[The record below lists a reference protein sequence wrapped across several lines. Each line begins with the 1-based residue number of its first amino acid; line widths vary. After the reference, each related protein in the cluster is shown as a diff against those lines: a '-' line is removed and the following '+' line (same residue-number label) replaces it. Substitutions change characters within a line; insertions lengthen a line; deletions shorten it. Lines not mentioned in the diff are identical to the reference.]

1 MRKPRDRDRSEGN
14 GTPVISIVG
23 AGMEV
28 VGDMTAEGT
37 IRIEGTVRGTVY
49 AGKAVVIGKDGIV
62 EGEVTTQDAI
72 VSGRVQGV
80 LLAASRLEVQATAT
94 IDGDVRTRRL
104 QLEEGATLNGSID
117 MGEFEFPDHNA
128 RLSLRNNREVGVDAG
143 LPESASGI
151 RHPDPAPALA

>member
-1 MRKPRDRDRSEGN
+1 MRKPRDRARNEGN

-23 AGMEV
+23 VGMEV
-28 VGDMTAEGT
+28 IGDMAAEGT

-49 AGKAVVIGKDGIV
+49 AGKAVVIGKDGFV

-72 VSGRVQGV
+72 VSGRLQGV

-94 IDGDVRTRRL
+94 INGDVRTRRL

-117 MGEFEFPDHNA
+117 MGEFEFPDRSDRSSMRGNGSA
-128 RLSLRNNREVGVDAG
+128 RADAE
-143 LPESASGI
+143 LPEPVSDT
-151 RHPDPAPALA
+151 RHQEATAARA